1 MSKNSLHFESA
12 ENRKFRL
19 KIEKEAQKSGFGRI
33 QSVSMRKRVKMLE
46 VENIILCDV
55 IFYILIRNLNL
66 IKHNAVT

>member
-1 MSKNSLHFESA
+1 MSKNSLYSVSA
-12 ENRKFRL
+12 ENRKFEL

-33 QSVSMRKRVKMLE
+33 QSVSMRKRKMLE